1 MNKAIKAIATLMIV
15 ILIVVLIG
23 IFLSYYS
30 GNGIINTFMLESGNT
45 NISTSNIPSGDYM
58 SNNERDNIKNNEGLI
73 DSIIKD
79 STENKENPGDNQ
91 MQGSTGS
98 NDESK
103 NSGDVDNSGDTF
115 PNTVIEIPNDV
126 REEPSQFVI
135 SSNSQTSN
143 QEKQEVLDE
152 IDKALQGL
160 LEAVGKVEI
169 VDETRLEAT
178 LNSEVDKP

>member
-1 MNKAIKAIATLMIV
+1 MNKVIKAIATSMIV
-15 ILIVVLIG
+15 ILIVALVG
-23 IFLSYYS
+23 IFLSYYKD
-30 GNGIINTFMLESGNT
+30 NEATDTFIFESGNS
-45 NISTSNIPSGDYM
+45 NVSTLNIPSGEYI
-58 SNNERDNIKNNEGLI
+58 NNVKRIDISNNEGLI
-73 DSIIKD
+73 ESIIKD
-79 STENKENPGDNQ
+79 STESNLEDIKNQ
-91 MQGSTGS
+91 ES
-98 NDESK
+98 NDN
-103 NSGDVDNSGDTF
+103 NSQNPENINNNNSGDT
-115 PNTVIEIPNDV
+115 IPYTIIDIPDNSKAD
-126 REEPSQFVI
+126 SNQFVI